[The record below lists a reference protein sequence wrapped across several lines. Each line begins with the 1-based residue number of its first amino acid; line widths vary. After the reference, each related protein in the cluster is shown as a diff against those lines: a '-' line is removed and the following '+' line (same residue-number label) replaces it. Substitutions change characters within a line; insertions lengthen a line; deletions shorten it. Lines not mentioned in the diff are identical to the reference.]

1 MVLGGKKIPAHPKIG
16 PTKKTGGGV
25 LPEIWRVPENWK
37 NMLDHPP
44 LKKRTEKS
52 LLGNQRRLGVDHVDG
67 EKSKSDLGSNPPK
80 MQLLQ
85 MKGLAWSSQT
95 QRRCKRHR
103 GGDKPEGG
111 EPRSD
116 LKMELVDRNF
126 ILKMENPQKK
136 SETQVPHPQKTR
148 GIKQFSL
155 PHTFP

>member
-1 MVLGGKKIPAHPKIG
+1 
-16 PTKKTGGGV
+16 
-25 LPEIWRVPENWK
+25 
-37 NMLDHPP
+37 
-44 LKKRTEKS
+44 
-52 LLGNQRRLGVDHVDG
+52 
-67 EKSKSDLGSNPPK
+67 

-95 QRRCKRHR
+95 QRRYKRHR